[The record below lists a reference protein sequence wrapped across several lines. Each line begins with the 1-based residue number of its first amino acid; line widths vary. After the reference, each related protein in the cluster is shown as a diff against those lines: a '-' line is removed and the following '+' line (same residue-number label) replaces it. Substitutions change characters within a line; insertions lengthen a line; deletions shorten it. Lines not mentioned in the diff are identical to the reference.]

1 MRNAQIAAVTANSA
15 GRRWG
20 ERGRPPV
27 SRASIYR
34 LCLMAGDAVM
44 ACTEMQ
50 QMRRAGS
57 GCDVVNH
64 VIARRQVNEREIA
77 QLLDEHLLLLGARD
91 RAFRRIK
98 P

>member
-1 MRNAQIAAVTANSA
+1 
-15 GRRWG
+15 
-20 ERGRPPV
+20 
-27 SRASIYR
+27 
-34 LCLMAGDAVM
+34 MAGDAVV

-91 RAFRRIK
+91 RTFRRIK
-98 P
+98 PEHRSLDSRQLDGRVDGMKHL